1 MHSPA
6 TRNIRAQIRE
16 VIVDAV
22 KVDLVR
28 APSDISR
35 LVTTPLQQFVQVPV

>member
-6 TRNIRAQIRE
+6 THNIHAQIRE

-28 APSDISR
+28 APLDISR
-35 LVTTPLQQFVQVPV
+35 LVTTPLQQYVQVPI